1 MNKIT
6 SFEIAWLDRCTKTGE
21 VRVIERSRSVPG
33 QTLEELRVSGEE
45 RIQTGG
51 AITGFQIS
59 RPDGTV
65 VSEHLP
71 PPWLHRPVKRSS
83 SGVIEP

>member
-1 MNKIT
+1 MKEDT
-6 SFEIAWLDRCTKTGE
+6 VFGIAWLARSAKTGD
-21 VRVIERSRSVPG
+21 VKVVERSHAALG
-33 QTLEELRVSGEE
+33 ATLEEIRTSAEE
-45 RIQTGG
+45 RIRTGG

-71 PPWLHRPVKRSS
+71 PPWLHGRARINK
-83 SGVIEP
+83 

>member
-1 MNKIT
+1 MKKDT
-6 SFEIAWLDRCTKTGE
+6 AFEIAWLARSAKTGD
-21 VRVIERSRSVPG
+21 VKVVERSQPLLG
-33 QTLEELRVSGEE
+33 TTLEELRTSAEE
-45 RIQTGG
+45 RIRTGG

-71 PPWLHRPVKRSS
+71 PPWLHHPGEATHRRRH
-83 SGVIEP
+83 